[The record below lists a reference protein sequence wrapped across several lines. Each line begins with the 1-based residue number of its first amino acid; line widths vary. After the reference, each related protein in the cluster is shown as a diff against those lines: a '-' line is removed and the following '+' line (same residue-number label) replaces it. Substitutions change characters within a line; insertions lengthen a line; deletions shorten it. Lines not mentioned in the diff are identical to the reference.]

1 MKEFI
6 LKIEYIGC
14 PGHINNKKTKDN
26 SYEGIEFSAAHGIRG
41 DRHSADQCSSA
52 LPEYFCICG
61 IEYVDAF
68 DSRKPWNQRAGAAL
82 RNCGLRNF
90 VNILQWTNPEKTA
103 ILYLRSFKK
112 FLNLA
117 DAGIGAAR
125 ICGLTQTIIPVW
137 T

>member
-1 MKEFI
+1 MKVLNF
-6 LKIEYIGC
+6 LLRMVFGAIGIQL
-14 PGHINNKKTKDN
+14 INALLLSQNISVFVGLNVLTLLTVG
-26 SYEGIEFSAAHGIRG
+26 SLGISG
-41 DRHSADQCSSA
+41 
-52 LPEYFCICG
+52 
-61 IEYVDAF
+61 
-68 DSRKPWNQRAGAAL
+68 RAGAAL

>member
-1 MKEFI
+1 MKVLNF
-6 LKIEYIGC
+6 LLRMVFGAIGIQL
-14 PGHINNKKTKDN
+14 IN
-26 SYEGIEFSAAHGIRG
+26 
-41 DRHSADQCSSA
+41 A
-52 LPEYFCICG
+52 LLLSQNISVFVG
-61 IEYVDAF
+61 LNVLTLLTV
-68 DSRKPWNQRAGAAL
+68 GAAL